1 MAPPR
6 APSSPAHG
14 VRHSPFPLLATFV
27 ALAAILLT
35 LLGTAHPASAAGTIP
50 DRPDNLVYAAE
61 GSEVSAPDLEAITS
75 LMNGLNSVH
84 KEKVGI
90 LITDADEDAQALS
103 DKALKSWGLD
113 KSGAII
119 VITTAKQ
126 GIGLAVSSDLTKR
139 VPLTDQD
146 DVVNKVGEGIGQYND
161 WATGIQSGAT
171 RLFLYIEGE
180 GLGGGTDDHS
190 SDDGHAHE
198 GVNPAPPENTNAG
211 DSKGAGLS
219 DPLKITLGSVLFA
232 GAGVA
237 LFFLLRKSRRKA
249 QSSAPS
255 GTDAPGGSE

>member
-14 VRHSPFPLLATFV
+14 VRHSPFPLLAALA

-35 LLGTAHPASAAGTIP
+35 ILGTAHPANAAGTIP
-50 DRPDNLVYAAE
+50 DKPDNLIYVAE
-61 GSEVSAPDLEAITS
+61 GSEVSAPDLESITS
-75 LMNGLNSVH
+75 LMNGLNGVH
-84 KEKVGI
+84 KEKVGVI
-90 LITDADEDAQALS
+90 ITDANEDAQALS

-119 VITTAKQ
+119 VITTKNQ
-126 GIGLAVSSDLTKR
+126 GIGLAVSADLTKR

-161 WATGIQSGAT
+161 WATGIQAGAT
-171 RLFLYIEGE
+171 RLFLYFEGE

-198 GVNPAPPENTNAG
+198 GANPAPSEATNAS
-211 DSKGAGLS
+211 DSKSAGIS
-219 DPLKITLGSVLFA
+219 DPLKIALGSALFA

-249 QSSAPS
+249 RSDTPS
-255 GTDAPGGSE
+255 GTSSPGGSE